1 MEVENAAPSRA
12 EKAEPPT
19 LFDMVESSEQTET
32 SVNDEKAKNYVIED
46 REAVTGAKQSFKITL
61 LPLRF

>member
-12 EKAEPPT
+12 EKAEVTVVNKAEPPT

-32 SVNDEKAKNYVIED
+32 SVNDEKPK
-46 REAVTGAKQSFKITL
+46 TM
-61 LPLRF
+61 